1 MIKDKLH
8 TITDEDA
15 IEVGKILL
23 KSATSDI
30 FDFTFEKITRY
41 EYDYSHGVDAEEAVN
56 VFFVATVKNENY
68 RMAGWKDKR
77 VVINLIEH
85 DRYHDFPYFTANKID
100 TDDETLIWKN
110 EFLSNHIEA
119 VEYLQNKKY
128 I

>member
-15 IEVGKILL
+15 IEVATILL

-30 FDFTFEKITRY
+30 FDFTFDKITRY
-41 EYDYSHGVDAEEAVN
+41 EYDYAHGVDAEESVN
-56 VFFVATVKNENY
+56 VFFNCTVKNDNY

-77 VVINLIEH
+77 VMINMIEH
-85 DRYHDFPYFTANKID
+85 DRYHDFPHFTAS
-100 TDDETLIWKN
+100 TLENDSESNVWK
-110 EFLSNHIEA
+110 FHYLSNHIEA
-119 VEYLQNKKY
+119 VEYLQSKNY